1 MQARIFRFGLK
12 NMGWKG
18 KTLAYITVVFNFLL
32 FFSYLAYLSDPLRST
47 WISFTGLFYP
57 IIFLFNILLLI
68 IWILKRK
75 LFFLPTLIIIIL
87 GMYHHSRFFQFYAI
101 DNIDDNINKLK
112 VMSYN
117 VRLFDLYNWNE
128 NKESKAQIMSLINE
142 VNPDVLCIQEYY
154 FTEDKKL
161 AFNTRNYIIDSLG
174 FEYYYENF
182 SEESKNENYFGMA
195 TFSKCPIL
203 NSGSKQFSNDIS
215 NQFIFTDVKKGNDPI
230 RIYNSHVGSIRFTHP
245 DYKVMGGKGNPIWPH
260 QKPPKRN
267 ILSKLKK
274 GFKKRSTQVK
284 SLTKHINSSPLKTI
298 VCMDMNDTPISYSYH
313 QMDKYLND
321 AFTNS
326 GFGFGGTYIGNIPAL
341 RIDYIW
347 HDKKLGSS
355 NFVVYDENLSDH
367 KAISAEIIIP

>member
-1 MQARIFRFGLK
+1 MQVRIFRFGLK

-18 KTLAYITVVFNFLL
+18 KALAYITVVFNFLL

-174 FEYYYENF
+174 FKYYYENF

-215 NQFIFTDVKKGNDPI
+215 NQFIFTDVKKGNDTI
-230 RIYNSHVGSIRFTHP
+230 RIYNSHVGSIRFNHT

-355 NFVVYDENLSDH
+355 NFVVHDENLSDH
-367 KAISAEIIIP
+367 KAISAEITIP

>member
-32 FFSYLAYLSDPLRST
+32 FFSYLAYLSDPHRST

-57 IIFLFNILLLI
+57 IILLFNILLLI

-174 FEYYYENF
+174 FKYFYENF

-195 TFSKCPIL
+195 TFSKYPIL
-203 NSGSKQFSNDIS
+203 NSGSKQFSNDVS
-215 NQFIFTDVKKGNDPI
+215 NQFIYTDVKKGNDTI
-230 RIYNSHVGSIRFTHP
+230 RIYNSHVGSIRFNHT

-355 NFVVYDENLSDH
+355 NFVVHDENLSDH
-367 KAISAEIIIP
+367 KAISAEITIL

>member
-57 IIFLFNILLLI
+57 IILIFNIFLLI
-68 IWILKRK
+68 VWILKRK

-101 DNIDDNINKLK
+101 DNIDDDINKLK

-174 FEYYYENF
+174 FKYYYENF
-182 SEESKNENYFGMA
+182 SEESENENYFGMA

-215 NQFIFTDVKKGNDPI
+215 NQFIFTDVKKGNDTI
-230 RIYNSHVGSIRFTHP
+230 RIYNSHVGSIRFNHT

-284 SLTKHINSSPLKTI
+284 SLTKHINSSRLKTI

>member
-174 FEYYYENF
+174 FKYYYENF

-215 NQFIFTDVKKGNDPI
+215 NQFIFTDVKKGNDTI
-230 RIYNSHVGSIRFTHP
+230 RIYNSHVGSIRFNHT

-284 SLTKHINSSPLKTI
+284 SLTKHINSSSLKTI

>member
-18 KTLAYITVVFNFLL
+18 KTLAYTTVVFNFLL

-174 FEYYYENF
+174 FKYYYENF

-215 NQFIFTDVKKGNDPI
+215 NQFIFTDVKKGNDTI
-230 RIYNSHVGSIRFTHP
+230 RIYNSHVGSIRFNHT

-284 SLTKHINSSPLKTI
+284 SLTEHINSSPFKTI

-367 KAISAEIIIP
+367 KAISAEIIIQ

>member
-18 KTLAYITVVFNFLL
+18 KTLAYTTVVFNFLL
-32 FFSYLAYLSDPLRST
+32 FFSYFAYLSDPLRST

-174 FEYYYENF
+174 FKYYYENF

-215 NQFIFTDVKKGNDPI
+215 NQFIFTDVKKGNDTI
-230 RIYNSHVGSIRFTHP
+230 RIYNSHVGSIRFNHT

>member
-161 AFNTRNYIIDSLG
+161 AFSTRNYIIDSLG
-174 FEYYYENF
+174 FKYYYENF

-215 NQFIFTDVKKGNDPI
+215 NQFIFTDVKKGNDTI
-230 RIYNSHVGSIRFTHP
+230 RIYNSHVGSIRFNHT

>member
-1 MQARIFRFGLK
+1 MQVRIFRFGLK

-18 KTLAYITVVFNFLL
+18 KALAYITVVFNFLL

-101 DNIDDNINKLK
+101 DNIDDDINKLK

-174 FEYYYENF
+174 FKYYYENF

-215 NQFIFTDVKKGNDPI
+215 NQFIFTDVKKGNDTI
-230 RIYNSHVGSIRFTHP
+230 RIYNSHVGSIRFNHT

-355 NFVVYDENLSDH
+355 NFVVHDENLSDH
-367 KAISAEIIIP
+367 KAISAEITIP

>member
-57 IIFLFNILLLI
+57 IILIFNIFLLI
-68 IWILKRK
+68 VWILKRK

-101 DNIDDNINKLK
+101 DNTDDNINKLK

-117 VRLFDLYNWNE
+117 VRLFDLYNWNK
-128 NKESKAQIMSLINE
+128 NKESKAQIMSLIND

-161 AFNTRNYIIDSLG
+161 AFNTRNYIIDSLE
-174 FEYYYENF
+174 FKYYYESF

-195 TFSKCPIL
+195 TFSKYPIL
-203 NSGSKQFSNDIS
+203 NSGSRQFSNDIS
-215 NQFIFTDVKKGNDPI
+215 NQFIYTDIKKENDTI
-230 RIYNSHVGSIRFTHP
+230 RIYNSHIGSIRFNHT

-284 SLTKHINSSPLKTI
+284 SLTKHINASTLKTI

-355 NFVVYDENLSDH
+355 NFVVHDENLSDH
-367 KAISAEIIIP
+367 KAISAEIILP

>member
-101 DNIDDNINKLK
+101 DNIDDDINKLK

-174 FEYYYENF
+174 FKYYYENF

-195 TFSKCPIL
+195 TFSKYPIL

-215 NQFIFTDVKKGNDPI
+215 NQFIFTDVKKGNDTI
-230 RIYNSHVGSIRFTHP
+230 RIYNSHVGSIRFNHT

-355 NFVVYDENLSDH
+355 NFVVHDENLSDH
-367 KAISAEIIIP
+367 KAISAEITIL

>member
-174 FEYYYENF
+174 FKYYYENF
-182 SEESKNENYFGMA
+182 SEESKNENYFGIA

-215 NQFIFTDVKKGNDPI
+215 NQFIFTDVKKGNDTI
-230 RIYNSHVGSIRFTHP
+230 RIYNSHVGSIRFNHT

-284 SLTKHINSSPLKTI
+284 SLTKHINASNLKTI

>member
-18 KTLAYITVVFNFLL
+18 KTLAYTTVVFNFLL

-174 FEYYYENF
+174 FKYYYENF

-215 NQFIFTDVKKGNDPI
+215 NQFIFTDVRKGNDTI
-230 RIYNSHVGSIRFTHP
+230 RIYNTHVGSIRFNHT

-298 VCMDMNDTPISYSYH
+298 VCMDMNDTPISYGYH

-355 NFVVYDENLSDH
+355 NFVVYEENLSDH
-367 KAISAEIIIP
+367 KAISAEIIIQ

>member
-142 VNPDVLCIQEYY
+142 VNPDVLCLQEYY

-174 FEYYYENF
+174 FKYYYENF

-215 NQFIFTDVKKGNDPI
+215 NQFIFTDVKKGNDTI
-230 RIYNSHVGSIRFTHP
+230 RIYNTHVGSIRFNHT

-284 SLTKHINSSPLKTI
+284 SLTKHINSSSLKTI

-367 KAISAEIIIP
+367 KAISAEIIIQ

>member
-174 FEYYYENF
+174 FKYYYENF

-215 NQFIFTDVKKGNDPI
+215 NQFIFTDVKKGNDTI
-230 RIYNSHVGSIRFTHP
+230 RIYNSHVGSIRFNHT

-260 QKPPKRN
+260 KKPPKRN

>member
-1 MQARIFRFGLK
+1 MASNK
-12 NMGWKG
+12 
-18 KTLAYITVVFNFLL
+18 
-32 FFSYLAYLSDPLRST
+32 
-47 WISFTGLFYP
+47 SFC
-57 IIFLFNILLLI
+57 
-68 IWILKRK
+68 
-75 LFFLPTLIIIIL
+75 
-87 GMYHHSRFFQFYAI
+87 
-101 DNIDDNINKLK
+101 
-112 VMSYN
+112 V
-117 VRLFDLYNWNE
+117 
-128 NKESKAQIMSLINE
+128 
-142 VNPDVLCIQEYY
+142 YY
-154 FTEDKKL
+154 KDK
-161 AFNTRNYIIDSLG
+161 
-174 FEYYYENF
+174 YYYENF

-195 TFSKCPIL
+195 TFSKCTIL

-215 NQFIFTDVKKGNDPI
+215 NQFIFTDVKKGNDTI
-230 RIYNSHVGSIRFTHP
+230 RIYNTHVGSIRFNHT
-245 DYKVMGGKGNPIWPH
+245 DYKVMCGKGNPIWPH

-284 SLTKHINSSPLKTI
+284 SLTKHINSSSLKTI

-367 KAISAEIIIP
+367 KAISAEIIIQ

>member
-18 KTLAYITVVFNFLL
+18 KTLAYTTVVFNFLL

-174 FEYYYENF
+174 FKYYYENF

-215 NQFIFTDVKKGNDPI
+215 NQFIFTDVKKGNDTI
-230 RIYNSHVGSIRFTHP
+230 RIYNSHVGSIRFNHT

-298 VCMDMNDTPISYSYH
+298 VCMDMNDTPISYCYH

-355 NFVVYDENLSDH
+355 NFVLYDKNLSDH

>member
-174 FEYYYENF
+174 FKYYYENF

-215 NQFIFTDVKKGNDPI
+215 NQFIFTDVKKGNDTI
-230 RIYNSHVGSIRFTHP
+230 RIYNTHVGSIRFNHT

-284 SLTKHINSSPLKTI
+284 SLTKHINSSSLKTI

-355 NFVVYDENLSDH
+355 NFVVHDKNLSDH

>member
-18 KTLAYITVVFNFLL
+18 KTLAYITVVFSFLL

-154 FTEDKKL
+154 FSEDKKL

-174 FEYYYENF
+174 FKYYYENF

-215 NQFIFTDVKKGNDPI
+215 NQFIFTDVKKGNDTI
-230 RIYNSHVGSIRFTHP
+230 RIYNSHVGSIRFNHT

-284 SLTKHINSSPLKTI
+284 SLTKHINSSTLKTI

>member
-174 FEYYYENF
+174 FKYYYENF

-215 NQFIFTDVKKGNDPI
+215 NQFIFTDVKKGNDTI
-230 RIYNSHVGSIRFTHP
+230 RIYNSHVGSIRFNHT

-274 GFKKRSTQVK
+274 GFKKRSIQVK